1 MCQGEAQMQ
10 LVRMVESH
18 ASLHR
23 DVFFF
28 FSFCTEIR
36 HTYTRK
42 HGLSWKHGFPFLLKR
57 KNLSSCQT
65 DMNERGEKKR

>member
-1 MCQGEAQMQ
+1 MQ

-28 FSFCTEIR
+28 FHFVLRSDTHILEN
-36 HTYTRK
+36 TDYL
-42 HGLSWKHGFPFLLKR
+42 GNMVFPF
-57 KNLSSCQT
+57 C
-65 DMNERGEKKR
+65 